1 MAPQKIRILLA
12 VDGSKYSLD
21 AVKWLIEHAEWYG
34 ESPFVE
40 LLHVNLPLPKLRRM
54 GAVVSRRQIGR
65 YYREEGDA
73 ALAEA
78 KRLLERARIR
88 YRPTL
93 LVGDPAQTIV
103 KHAKTAR
110 CNLIFLGT
118 HGRTAAA
125 NLLLGS
131 VATKVLHIASMPV
144 VLVR

>member
-1 MAPQKIRILLA
+1 MKILLA
-12 VDGSKYSLD
+12 VDGSSYSLD
-21 AVKWLIEHAEWYG
+21 AVKWLIEHAAWYG
-34 ESPFVE
+34 KLPVVE
-40 LLHVNLPLPKLRRM
+40 LLHVHLPVPKLRGIGR
-54 GAVVSRRQIGR
+54 VVGRRQIAR
-65 YYREEGDA
+65 YYQEEGDA

-88 YRPTL
+88 YKPTL

-103 KHAKTAR
+103 KHANAAR
-110 CNLIFLGT
+110 CDVIFLGT

-131 VATKVLHIASMPV
+131 VATKVLHIASIPV